1 MVIANSVIDFQEK
14 KMVRYEELREFK
26 RIAKLD
32 DPYAEAMTATFI
44 RYYNR
49 VGCPDIDA
57 EYILNAL

>member
-1 MVIANSVIDFQEK
+1 
-14 KMVRYEELREFK
+14 MVRYEELREFK